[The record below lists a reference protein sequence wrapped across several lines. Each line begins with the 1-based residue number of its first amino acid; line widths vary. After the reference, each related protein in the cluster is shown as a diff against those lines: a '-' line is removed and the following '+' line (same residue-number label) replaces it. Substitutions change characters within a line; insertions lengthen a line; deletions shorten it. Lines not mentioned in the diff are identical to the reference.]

1 MRDMIWKRVIAV
13 FAALLIGI
21 GIASAV
27 KDLTTMAVGEDIS
40 ADIIQ
45 AREELAF
52 EEANFRSL
60 RSLNDRLEA
69 RKKLLL
75 NSLSEQGVMSEIIAE
90 HAKFAMLASLT
101 DVKGPGITI
110 TLNDK
115 TGYDPLK
122 DPIESVIHDSTI
134 NYVINLLWSGGAR
147 AISFNDVRLTTIS
160 EINCVGPTILAYGVR
175 QMPPYVISAIGPVD
189 KLLDAVQS
197 DSFLAR
203 LSQPE
208 VGIRISIST
217 DSEVILPSFLK
228 SRDYSHFMDLLETP

>member
-1 MRDMIWKRVIAV
+1 MKDTIWKRIIAV
-13 FAALLIGI
+13 FAALLVGI
-21 GIASAV
+21 GIASVV
-27 KDLTTMAVGEDIS
+27 KDLTTMAVGEDVS
-40 ADIIQ
+40 ADILQ

-52 EEANFRSL
+52 EEANFRSQRL
-60 RSLNDRLEA
+60 LNDRLEA

-75 NSLSEQGVMSEIIAE
+75 HSLSEQGVMSEIIAE
-90 HAKFAMLASLT
+90 HGKYAMLAGLT

-110 TLNDK
+110 ALNDK
-115 TGYDPLK
+115 AGYDPLA

-147 AISFNDVRLTTIS
+147 AISFNDVRLTAVS

-189 KLLDAVQS
+189 ELLDVVQG
-197 DSFLAR
+197 DSYLAR

-217 DSEVILPSFLK
+217 DSEMILPSFLK